1 MFSNRMSLQMFKQL
15 FDRIFTNS
23 FPVQGMPDDLGGA
36 LDLAE
41 RGEIELN
48 PPVEPNQVEKR
59 FRGRVAYDKAKCIG
73 CKMCIR
79 VCPANAIEFVAEEK
93 KVKVY
98 SDRCCF
104 CGQCTEVCPVNCLAM
119 SDEFL
124 FSSYDR
130 KTVVVTDSGSFSVK
144 TDNVVKSFIEEE
156 PEAEEAVKGAVSEKP
171 KYEIDQEKCIGCTK
185 CTRVCPVDAITGEPK
200 KPHFIDRNTC
210 VGCGQCAENCPVEAI
225 HVEGAAPEKKATS
238 ESEDAQKE
246 EPGPADAEKQEEKK
260 TEKAEEKTQAGS
272 KSSKTSP
279 KASSATRKSSSSS
292 STKSKSASKNSTA
305 KKSTKSTKSSSSKK
319 GSASSKKS
327 SATKKDT
334 DEK

>member
-59 FRGRVAYDKAKCIG
+59 FRGRVVYDKAKCIG

-144 TDNVVKSFIEEE
+144 TDNIVKSFVEEE
-156 PEAEEAVKGAVSEKP
+156 PETEESAEVSVSEKP

-185 CTRVCPVDAITGEPK
+185 CARVCPVNAITGEPK
-200 KPHFIDRNTC
+200 KPHFIDRDTC
-210 VGCGQCAENCPVEAI
+210 VGCGLCAENCPVEAI
-225 HVEGAAPEKKATS
+225 HVEGTAPEKKATS
-238 ESEDAQKE
+238 ESEDAQKA
-246 EPGPADAEKQEEKK
+246 EPGPAAAEKQEEKN
-260 TEKAEEKTQAGS
+260 TEKAEEKTQAS
-272 KSSKTSP
+272 TKSSKTST
-279 KASSATRKSSSSS
+279 KASSATKKSSSAGSTKGKSS
-292 STKSKSASKNSTA
+292 SKSSTA
-305 KKSTKSTKSSSSKK
+305 RKSTKSSKGSTSKKSGSSKK
-319 GSASSKKS
+319 
-327 SATKKDT
+327 KDT
-334 DEK
+334 EEK